1 MTKDELKQLK
11 KLIAEKEDLEKRIRR
26 QAFKPSEEV
35 ADTAK
40 DYRTGFGKTIVI
52 RGYGDEAWKKLRDKW
67 YVKLVNVSYKVQQME
82 NFLDSVEDAEMREIL
97 RLRYQDGKSQEE
109 VGEMLGY
116 SRQAVQKKE
125 ERFWQKST

>member
-1 MTKDELKQLK
+1 MTKNELKQLK

-26 QAFKPSEEV
+26 QPFKPSEEV

-67 YVKLVNVSYKVQQME
+67 YVKLVNVSYKIQQME
-82 NFLDSVEDAEMREIL
+82 NFLDSVEDAELREIL

-116 SRQAVQKKE
+116 SREAVAKKE
-125 ERFWQKST
+125 QRFWQGR

>member
-1 MTKDELKQLK
+1 MTKNELKQLR
-11 KLIAEKEDLEKRIRR
+11 KLIAEKSDLEERMRR

-52 RGYGDEAWKKLRDKW
+52 RGYGDEAWKKLRDQW
-67 YVKLVNVSYKVQQME
+67 YVKLVNVSYKIQQME
-82 NFLDSVEDAEMREIL
+82 RFLDGVEDAELREIL

-109 VGEMLGY
+109 VGELLGY
-116 SRQAVQKKE
+116 SREAVAKKE
-125 ERFWQKST
+125 QRFWQKR

>member
-35 ADTAK
+35 TDTAK

-67 YVKLVNVSYKVQQME
+67 YVKLVNVSYKIQQME

-125 ERFWQKST
+125 ERFWKK

>member
-1 MTKDELKQLK
+1 MTKNELKQLK

-67 YVKLVNVSYKVQQME
+67 YVKLVNVSYKIQQME
-82 NFLDSVEDAEMREIL
+82 NFLDSVEDAELREIL

-116 SRQAVQKKE
+116 SREAVAKKE
-125 ERFWQKST
+125 QRFWQGR

>member
-1 MTKDELKQLK
+1 MTKNELKQLK

-67 YVKLVNVSYKVQQME
+67 YIKLVNVSYRIQQME
-82 NFLDSVEDAEMREIL
+82 NFLDSVEDAELRRIL
-97 RLRYQDGKSQEE
+97 RLRYQDGLSQEE
-109 VGEMLGY
+109 VGEVMGY
-116 SRQAVQKKE
+116 SREAVAKKE
-125 ERFWQKST
+125 QRFWQGR

>member
-1 MTKDELKQLK
+1 MTKDELKQLR
-11 KLIAEKEDLEKRIRR
+11 KLIAEKSDLEERMRR

-52 RGYGDEAWKKLRDKW
+52 RGYGDEAWKKLRDQW
-67 YVKLVNVSYKVQQME
+67 YVKLVNVSYKIQQME
-82 NFLDSVEDAEMREIL
+82 RFLDGVEDAELREIL

-109 VGEMLGY
+109 VGELLGY
-116 SRQAVQKKE
+116 SREAVAKKE
-125 ERFWQKST
+125 QRFWQKR

>member
-1 MTKDELKQLK
+1 MTKDELKQLR
-11 KLIAEKEDLEKRIRR
+11 KLIAEKEDLEKRMRR

-67 YVKLVNVSYKVQQME
+67 YVKLVNVSYKIQQME
-82 NFLDSVEDAEMREIL
+82 NFLDSVEDAELREIL

-109 VGEMLGY
+109 VGELLGY
-116 SRQAVQKKE
+116 SREAIAKKE
-125 ERFWQKST
+125 ERFWKSV

>member
-1 MTKDELKQLK
+1 MTKNELKQLK

-67 YVKLVNVSYKVQQME
+67 YVKLGNVSYKIQQME
-82 NFLDSVEDAEMREIL
+82 NFLDSVEDAELREIL

-116 SRQAVQKKE
+116 SREAVAKKE
-125 ERFWQKST
+125 QRFWQGR